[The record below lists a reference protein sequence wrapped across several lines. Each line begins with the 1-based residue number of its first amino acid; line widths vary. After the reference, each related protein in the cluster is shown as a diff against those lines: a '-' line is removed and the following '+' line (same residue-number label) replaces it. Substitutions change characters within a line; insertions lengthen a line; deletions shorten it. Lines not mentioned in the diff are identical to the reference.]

1 MILATGSGAQNCI
14 LELGYAFEKAQ
25 KNTVVLQNGAILL
38 IFMRINSTAKWEE
51 LTNPLAKYNN
61 ILPRIVY

>member
-25 KNTVVLQNGAILL
+25 KNVVLQNGAILL

-51 LTNPLAKYNN
+51 LTNPLAKYN
-61 ILPRIVY
+61 IYYPG